1 MKFFLSSLLLLS
13 SLSCISF
20 STHSFELVP
29 HSATYSA
36 NIKKGI
42 KIKGKAVR
50 HLKKMDENRWHYSF
64 NVRSF
69 VADINESTQFTF
81 EDGRL
86 LPQSYNY
93 KLSPM
98 FGRDRKAKVHFDWQ
112 ADMVNGRSKGA
123 DWEITGIPSNTYDR
137 LSYQLQLLRE
147 LDSPSPRLDFQIA
160 HKKKLRPSTFVKTG
174 EELITTKLGEAKAL
188 VVKKVRADDSKR
200 QTHLWVSEKY
210 PMLLLKMTQIEKDGE
225 EYEIHLE
232 TANVNGTE
240 VTFK

>member
-20 STHSFELVP
+20 STHAFDLVP

-50 HLKKMDENRWHYSF
+50 RLKKLDGDRWHYSF

-69 VADINESTQFTF
+69 VADINESTVFTL
-81 EDGRL
+81 EGAQIS
-86 LPQSYNY
+86 PQNYNY

-98 FGRDRKAKVHFDWQ
+98 FGRDRKTKIQFDWQ
-112 ADMVNGRSKGA
+112 AGSVKGRSKSV
-123 DWEITGIPSNTYDR
+123 DWDIKGIPSNTYDR
-137 LSYQLQLLRE
+137 LSYQLRLLRE
-147 LDSPSPRLDFQIA
+147 LDKPAPRLDFQIA
-160 HKKKLRPSTFVKTG
+160 HKKKLRPSTFIKTG
-174 EELITTKLGEAKAL
+174 EEVITTQLGEAKAL
-188 VVKKVRADDSKR
+188 VVKKVRADDNKR
-200 QTHLWVSEKY
+200 QTYLWVSEKY